1 MILQDVLLVCLCINI
16 SLVALMFN
24 LLKLYKD
31 FEDFTALN
39 YVLANDI
46 SKDFKQSLNCKLSI
60 PNFVTR
66 LILEDW
72 I

>member
-1 MILQDVLLVCLCINI
+1 MILQDTALVCLCINI
-16 SLVALMFN
+16 SLVVLMFY

-46 SKDFKQSLNCKLSI
+46 YKDLKQSDKL
-60 PNFVTR
+60 F
-66 LILEDW
+66 LILLQD
-72 I
+72 